1 MGTNIGNLFKAG
13 TRAYDTPNYQ
23 EMAFLEGRFQQE
35 NQQKLSSYDD
45 YVSAVTNLTDM
56 ALDQARNNKPIDV
69 PQYYKNTFGTN
80 AESEFKK
87 DVNKLNKERNLT
99 TSFGNAA
106 VSPEYIAKFLGPQ
119 QFTNFLNDV
128 DLSRNVLGN
137 GKKFNPVLSSVKT
150 FTDEDGNF
158 KLSFSPQ
165 VDTFEA
171 DGQGRST
178 AMTADGGNVSEYATD
193 EEREAQTVREFDFDG
208 INAAARKWYRN
219 ISAKAN
225 INQDIGRTVPMGSF
239 GSFDEEFD
247 TIISA
252 DNPDRAG
259 KAAYIENLGAQEK
272 ERIRLQNEETQSN
285 MQKAQA
291 ARDQRAAVEEFKAEE
306 AAAGRPF
313 GVADTSKNVTSANI
327 ASAGGAFAKEDG
339 TLPYEDELKS
349 IIDDIRGLYVSTIS
363 QGGKGAIPKFTQQL
377 DGLKG
382 TKRQREAAL
391 ERIDNSEFANYRNT
405 VPDSKNPFGMN
416 EAQLAGSGYTV
427 EQAAEIEQDLLAAV
441 KENRQAS
448 IKESIENAKG
458 NQDPKTISQV
468 RQFYQTNSLEE
479 IEKNISAR
487 PDLQAEFDADPFAFA
502 VKYKDNMN
510 EIKGL
515 PKTGEDKEAIE
526 VVDNWLASTGEEDKI
541 TRMIDNGDVE
551 GFRQMLIQEEIT
563 PPSTNDQNIVV
574 NNHERRNGNFG
585 RYGNKANA
593 RNLTFYLASLPS
605 THPAWQKLN
614 FTSLAEYI
622 TTGQWSH
629 IDQKMAIAERETAV
643 KEDTA
648 DTARMNAITSQA
660 RVALDTAI
668 QNGQTPK
675 SQVALQ
681 KAKFDL
687 LTAQYNQAEKN
698 SQGTNRMGTF
708 ATNVT
713 NILQAGSGY
722 TDPNDVISNAGSKS
736 AVALDAELANIAPYI
751 ETLQNAG
758 FNKLTPAEQTDYR
771 TYQITQ
777 LNLAGTILNELAGER
792 SWWLNF
798 FTDPQGSED
807 EGLIDKVINSWANPQ
822 PGRGLFSV
830 APNINFIDANGRE
843 VRLDSDEYI
852 ATLPNGQKVFTPAA
866 EKEALRLAR
875 NTRLEVGIQNGT
887 QTVSGRDIF
896 QNLDTKYLPNLIL
909 LANEKY
915 LQ

>member
-1 MGTNIGNLFKAG
+1 
-13 TRAYDTPNYQ
+13 
-23 EMAFLEGRFQQE
+23 
-35 NQQKLSSYDD
+35 
-45 YVSAVTNLTDM
+45 
-56 ALDQARNNKPIDV
+56 
-69 PQYYKNTFGTN
+69 
-80 AESEFKK
+80 
-87 DVNKLNKERNLT
+87 
-99 TSFGNAA
+99 
-106 VSPEYIAKFLGPQ
+106 
-119 QFTNFLNDV
+119 
-128 DLSRNVLGN
+128 
-137 GKKFNPVLSSVKT
+137 
-150 FTDEDGNF
+150 
-158 KLSFSPQ
+158 
-165 VDTFEA
+165 
-171 DGQGRST
+171 
-178 AMTADGGNVSEYATD
+178 
-193 EEREAQTVREFDFDG
+193 
-208 INAAARKWYRN
+208 
-219 ISAKAN
+219 
-225 INQDIGRTVPMGSF
+225 
-239 GSFDEEFD
+239 
-247 TIISA
+247 
-252 DNPDRAG
+252 
-259 KAAYIENLGAQEK
+259 
-272 ERIRLQNEETQSN
+272 
-285 MQKAQA
+285 
-291 ARDQRAAVEEFKAEE
+291 
-306 AAAGRPF
+306 
-313 GVADTSKNVTSANI
+313 
-327 ASAGGAFAKEDG
+327 
-339 TLPYEDELKS
+339 
-349 IIDDIRGLYVSTIS
+349 
-363 QGGKGAIPKFTQQL
+363 
-377 DGLKG
+377 
-382 TKRQREAAL
+382 
-391 ERIDNSEFANYRNT
+391 
-405 VPDSKNPFGMN
+405 
-416 EAQLAGSGYTV
+416 
-427 EQAAEIEQDLLAAV
+427 
-441 KENRQAS
+441 
-448 IKESIENAKG
+448 
-458 NQDPKTISQV
+458 
-468 RQFYQTNSLEE
+468 
-479 IEKNISAR
+479 
-487 PDLQAEFDADPFAFA
+487 
-502 VKYKDNMN
+502 
-510 EIKGL
+510 
-515 PKTGEDKEAIE
+515 
-526 VVDNWLASTGEEDKI
+526 
-541 TRMIDNGDVE
+541 
-551 GFRQMLIQEEIT
+551 
-563 PPSTNDQNIVV
+563 
-574 NNHERRNGNFG
+574 
-585 RYGNKANA
+585 
-593 RNLTFYLASLPS
+593 YLASLPS

>member
-1 MGTNIGNLFKAG
+1 
-13 TRAYDTPNYQ
+13 
-23 EMAFLEGRFQQE
+23 
-35 NQQKLSSYDD
+35 
-45 YVSAVTNLTDM
+45 
-56 ALDQARNNKPIDV
+56 
-69 PQYYKNTFGTN
+69 
-80 AESEFKK
+80 
-87 DVNKLNKERNLT
+87 
-99 TSFGNAA
+99 
-106 VSPEYIAKFLGPQ
+106 
-119 QFTNFLNDV
+119 
-128 DLSRNVLGN
+128 
-137 GKKFNPVLSSVKT
+137 
-150 FTDEDGNF
+150 
-158 KLSFSPQ
+158 
-165 VDTFEA
+165 
-171 DGQGRST
+171 
-178 AMTADGGNVSEYATD
+178 
-193 EEREAQTVREFDFDG
+193 
-208 INAAARKWYRN
+208 
-219 ISAKAN
+219 
-225 INQDIGRTVPMGSF
+225 
-239 GSFDEEFD
+239 
-247 TIISA
+247 
-252 DNPDRAG
+252 
-259 KAAYIENLGAQEK
+259 
-272 ERIRLQNEETQSN
+272 
-285 MQKAQA
+285 
-291 ARDQRAAVEEFKAEE
+291 
-306 AAAGRPF
+306 
-313 GVADTSKNVTSANI
+313 
-327 ASAGGAFAKEDG
+327 
-339 TLPYEDELKS
+339 
-349 IIDDIRGLYVSTIS
+349 
-363 QGGKGAIPKFTQQL
+363 
-377 DGLKG
+377 
-382 TKRQREAAL
+382 
-391 ERIDNSEFANYRNT
+391 
-405 VPDSKNPFGMN
+405 
-416 EAQLAGSGYTV
+416 
-427 EQAAEIEQDLLAAV
+427 
-441 KENRQAS
+441 
-448 IKESIENAKG
+448 
-458 NQDPKTISQV
+458 
-468 RQFYQTNSLEE
+468 

-758 FNKLTPAEQTDYR
+758 FNKLT
-771 TYQITQ
+771 
-777 LNLAGTILNELAGER
+777 
-792 SWWLNF
+792 
-798 FTDPQGSED
+798 
-807 EGLIDKVINSWANPQ
+807 
-822 PGRGLFSV
+822 
-830 APNINFIDANGRE
+830 
-843 VRLDSDEYI
+843 
-852 ATLPNGQKVFTPAA
+852 
-866 EKEALRLAR
+866 
-875 NTRLEVGIQNGT
+875 
-887 QTVSGRDIF
+887 
-896 QNLDTKYLPNLIL
+896 
-909 LANEKY
+909 
-915 LQ
+915 